1 MSWRSDRP
9 AHLLDLV
16 KKSITGENEPICNV
30 SVPYDK
36 ILAGSVRARVH
47 ALNECSA
54 APAVRSPRTQVGI
67 ASSRYCVRLESVEE
81 ARALLG
87 KLPLDDAKLMVFD
100 FIELGPLSPLHLLL
114 SEGWATAGK

>member
-1 MSWRSDRP
+1 
-9 AHLLDLV
+9 V

-30 SVPYDK
+30 FVPYDK

-54 APAVRSPRTQVGI
+54 APTVRSPRTQVGI
-67 ASSRYCVRLESVEE
+67 ASSRCCVRLESVEE

-87 KLPLDDAKLMVFD
+87 KLPLDDAKLMEFD
-100 FIELGPLSPLHLLL
+100 FIELGPLSPPTY
-114 SEGWATAGK
+114 SWPKAGRQPVNSLQHSKSTCLKW